1 MSLKFY
7 RKPVV
12 DRPWRPPVMD
22 EDCGKYN
29 LMAAKT
35 KKWLPPSLHFEQLV
49 RNTTMPPCSLN
60 DFMDYLVYVEQNA
73 EPLQFFLWF
82 CGYVRSWTELTAQER
97 ALVPRYDPARA
108 EEALVL
114 QRHLRQQHE
123 LRDGEGDVAR
133 SSSSKRKR
141 GPKVRMLGRERR
153 ARNASKV
160 SNILDILDAEVE
172 DEKMSRH
179 SAASA
184 PSLPPPGSIVFNGLR
199 PGTASSAASA
209 IVGGLTPLAPED
221 QPFRDEITRVLG
233 HYIQSSGARRLDL
246 AVPDRASVLAA
257 TACTTHPTALL
268 PAFEKSDA
276 LLRGKLHPN
285 FIRASMANTNR
296 PTTFLLRLL
305 GILLIILGLGA
316 DLAFII
322 LTPRFRLSRYWRI
335 ACFGLLAP
343 GLAIFVA
350 SVDGLSLYL
359 YFRGRRQLRPWE
371 VEPLLPRSGRSSR
384 SSSSSNES
392 EAKSWKK
399 RRHLRKG
406 SEGSIGTMGADP
418 LRKGSLRTFGPANVF
433 QRDEWVEAYARRSF
447 WTCWFEETLP
457 AGQGEVGVLQAGVV
471 LSAFIWAF
479 LLAGGMAAGSVFV
492 PAYDIFNM
500 RWA

>member
-1 MSLKFY
+1 
-7 RKPVV
+7 
-12 DRPWRPPVMD
+12 
-22 EDCGKYN
+22 
-29 LMAAKT
+29 
-35 KKWLPPSLHFEQLV
+35 
-49 RNTTMPPCSLN
+49 
-60 DFMDYLVYVEQNA
+60 MDYLVYVEQNA

-82 CGYVRSWTELTAQER
+82 CGYVRSWTELTPQER
-97 ALVPRYDPARA
+97 ALVPRYDPERA

-123 LRDGEGDVAR
+123 LRESGHEGGGA
-133 SSSSKRKR
+133 SSAKKKR

-172 DEKMSRH
+172 DEKMSRR

-184 PSLPPPGSIVFNGLR
+184 ASLPPPGSVVFSGLR

-233 HYIQSSGARRLDL
+233 HYVASSGPRRLDL

-305 GILLIILGLGA
+305 GLLLILLGLASDVALILLS
-316 DLAFII
+316 
-322 LTPRFRLSRYWRI
+322 PRYGFSRYWRI
-335 ACFGLLAP
+335 ACFAILAP
-343 GLAIFVA
+343 GIAVFVA
-350 SVDGLSLYL
+350 AVDGLSLWL

-371 VEPLLPRSGRSSR
+371 VEPLPPRSGRSSR
-384 SSSSSNES
+384 SSNGS
-392 EAKSWKK
+392 ETAIWKS

-406 SEGSIGTMGADP
+406 SEGSVGTGADP
-418 LRKGSLRTFGPANVF
+418 LRKTSLRTFGPANSF
-433 QRDEWVEAYARRSF
+433 GREEWVEAYARRCF
-447 WTCWFEETLP
+447 WRCWFDETVP
-457 AGQGEVGVLQAGVV
+457 AGQGEVGVLQAGVA
-471 LSAFIWAF
+471 LSALIWAF
-479 LLAGGMAAGSVFV
+479 FLAGGLAAGSVFI
-492 PAYDIFNM
+492 PSYDIFSM

>member
-1 MSLKFY
+1 
-7 RKPVV
+7 
-12 DRPWRPPVMD
+12 
-22 EDCGKYN
+22 
-29 LMAAKT
+29 
-35 KKWLPPSLHFEQLV
+35 
-49 RNTTMPPCSLN
+49 
-60 DFMDYLVYVEQNA
+60 MDYLVYVEQNA

-108 EEALVL
+108 EEALDL

-123 LRDGEGDVAR
+123 LRDGESDSGKA
-133 SSSSKRKR
+133 KRKR

-184 PSLPPPGSIVFNGLR
+184 ASLPPPGSIVFNGLR
-199 PGTASSAASA
+199 PGTASSAASV

-233 HYIQSSGARRLDL
+233 HYIESSGARRLDL

-296 PTTFLLRLL
+296 PTTFLLRLFGL
-305 GILLIILGLGA
+305 LLIILGLAA
-316 DLAFII
+316 DLAFIV

-350 SVDGLSLYL
+350 SVDGLSLWL

-371 VEPLLPRSGRSSR
+371 VEPPLPRSGRSSR
-384 SSSSSNES
+384 SSATSNES
-392 EAKSWKK
+392 EARSWKK

-418 LRKGSLRTFGPANVF
+418 LRKGSLRTFGPANIF
-433 QRDEWVEAYARRSF
+433 QREEWVEAYARRSF

-457 AGQGEVGVLQAGVV
+457 AGNGEVGVLQAGVA
-471 LSAFIWAF
+471 LSAMIWAF
-479 LLAGGMAAGSVFV
+479 FLAGALAAGSVFV